1 LTPFRRRAK
10 IGAPALNPPE
20 ALPPGKEDTYRKKA
34 IGFALAVLATSVV
47 AASAQGGQK
56 VAAGGTL
63 ASAGYSCKKTITLP
77 LVTPVTGGAGFLGA
91 EQGSW
96 AKYAVK
102 TLAPKLGLKVKFVLG
117 DTPVEQ
123 GPAPAQ
129 ALAQKYVAAANVLA
143 ILGPSTSGAVAASS
157 ATYGQ
162 AKIAHISPSATRTSL
177 TQGASKE
184 ASSAFFRVVPGDY
197 IQGPS
202 DANFMI
208 KTLKVKKVVLLDF
221 QEPYSVGLSD
231 AVEGTLKKNGV
242 STTRL
247 SAPNTTTDYS
257 AYVSRVPNDADI
269 VFFPTQKPGDAQTFA
284 QQLIEQGKKAK
295 VFGGDGSNDPSQFKQ
310 PGSYVS
316 NFAPLITGIKS
327 DAAIVAA
334 WKKQNPGKAVGSFGP
349 PTYGAAQIA
358 MNAIA
363 LACKAGHGT
372 ATRQAVLR
380 SVKKVRIKN
389 WILGGSFRWSTK
401 TNDPLNAK
409 FYIFQI
415 QSNGSYKLVN

>member
-1 LTPFRRRAK
+1 M
-10 IGAPALNPPE
+10 
-20 ALPPGKEDTYRKKA
+20 KKA
-34 IGFALAVLATSVV
+34 IGLAIAALITSVV
-47 AASAQGGQK
+47 AASAQGAQK
-56 VAAGGTL
+56 VAA
-63 ASAGYSCKKTITLP
+63 ASAASVNCKSTITLP

-129 ALAQKYVAAANVLA
+129 ALAQKYVADKSVLA

-177 TQGASKE
+177 TQGSTKE
-184 ASSAFFRVVPGDY
+184 ATSAFFRVVPGDY

-202 DANFMI
+202 DARFMI
-208 KTLKVKKVVLLDF
+208 NNLKVKKVVVLDF
-221 QEPYSVGLSD
+221 QEPYSVGLAD
-231 AVEGTLKKNGV
+231 AVEATLKKGGV
-242 STTRL
+242 STSRL

-257 AYVSRVPNDADI
+257 AYVTKVPSDADI

-284 QQLIEQGKKAK
+284 QQLLEQGKKAK
-295 VFGGDGSNDPSQFKQ
+295 VFGGDGSDNAAQFKA

-316 NFAPLITGIKS
+316 NFAPDITGIPADK
-327 DAAIVAA
+327 AIVAG
-334 WKKQNPGKAVGSFGP
+334 WKKDNSGKAVGSFGP
-349 PTYGAAQIA
+349 PSYGAVEVVL
-358 MNAIA
+358 NAIK
-363 LACKAGHGT
+363 LACGQGHGKT
-372 ATRQAVLR
+372 DRQTVLR
-380 SVKKVRIKN
+380 NIKKVKLN
-389 WILGGSFRWSTK
+389 SWILGGTFKWSTK
-401 TNDPLNAK
+401 SNDPLNAK

-415 QSNGSYKLVN
+415 QSNGSYKLVG

>member
-1 LTPFRRRAK
+1 M
-10 IGAPALNPPE
+10 
-20 ALPPGKEDTYRKKA
+20 KKA
-34 IGFALAVLATSVV
+34 IVLAFAMLATSLL
-47 AASAQGGQK
+47 AATAQGSQS
-56 VAAGGTL
+56 AAVKYS
-63 ASAGYSCKKTITLP
+63 AAGYSCSKTITLP
-77 LVTPVTGGAGFLGA
+77 LVTPITGGAGFLGA
-91 EQGSW
+91 EQSSW
-96 AKYAVK
+96 AKLAVQQWAK
-102 TLAPKLGLKVKFVLG
+102 KLGLKIKYVTG

-123 GPAPAQ
+123 GATPAQ
-129 ALAQKYVAAANVLA
+129 ALAQKYVADKSVLA
-143 ILGPSTSGAVAASS
+143 ILGPSTSGAVAVSS
-157 ATYGQ
+157 STYFA
-162 AKIAHISPSATRTSL
+162 AKLAHISPSATRTSF
-177 TQGASKE
+177 TQGPKKE
-184 ASSAFFRVVPGDY
+184 ATPAFFRDVPGDY
-197 IQGPS
+197 IQGPT
-202 DANFMI
+202 DVKYMVD
-208 KTLKVKKVVLLDF
+208 KLHVKKVVILDF
-221 QEPYSVGLSD
+221 QEPYSLGLAA
-231 AVEGTLKKNGV
+231 AVDNALKKAGV

-257 AYVSRVPNDADI
+257 AYVTKVPSDADI

-415 QSNGSYKLVN
+415 QPNGSYKLVG

>member
-1 LTPFRRRAK
+1 M
-10 IGAPALNPPE
+10 
-20 ALPPGKEDTYRKKA
+20 KKA
-34 IGFALAVLATSVV
+34 IGLALAVLATSVV
-47 AASAQGGQK
+47 AASAQGSNR
-56 VAAGGTL
+56 VAAV
-63 ASAGYSCKKTITLP
+63 SAAGVNCKSTITLP

-96 AKYAVK
+96 SRYAVK
-102 TLAPKLGLKVKFVLG
+102 TLAKPLGLKVKFVLG

-129 ALAQKYVAAANVLA
+129 ALAQKYVADKSVLVV
-143 ILGPSTSGAVAASS
+143 LGPSTSGAVAASS
-157 ATYGQ
+157 STYYS

-177 TQGASKE
+177 TQGSTKE
-184 ASSAFFRVVPGDY
+184 ATPAFFRVVPGDY

-231 AVEGTLKKNGV
+231 AVESVLKKNGV
-242 STTRL
+242 STSRL

-257 AYVSRVPNDADI
+257 AYVTKVPSDADI

-284 QQLIEQGKKAK
+284 QQLVEQGKKAK
-295 VFGGDGSNDPSQFKQ
+295 VFGGDGSNDPSAFKQ

-316 NFAPLITGIKS
+316 NFAPDITAIAADK
-327 DAAIVAA
+327 AIVAG
-334 WKKQNPGKAVGSFGP
+334 WKKENPGKAVGSFGP
-349 PTYGAAQIA
+349 PSYGATQIA
-358 MNAIA
+358 LTAIA
-363 LACKAGHGT
+363 KACKAGHGST
-372 ATRQAVLR
+372 TRKAVLNTI
-380 SVKKVRIKN
+380 KKVTINN
-389 WILGGSFRWSTK
+389 WILGGSLRWSTK
-401 TNDPLNAK
+401 SNDPLNAK

-415 QSNGSYKLVN
+415 QPNNSYKLVG